1 MRTDVAIIGSGL
13 AGSTAAAMLGRAG
26 IDTIVIDPHEIFP
39 PDFRCEKLDSAQ
51 VAILR
56 KTGIADQVLPATTA
70 DRTFWT
76 ARFGR
81 LIEKRA
87 GDQHGVMY
95 DDLVNAVR
103 AAIPS
108 NVTRLRAMVTHI
120 ATSADRQELRL
131 SDDRTISARLI
142 VLANGL
148 NVGLRHLLGIER
160 KVLSPCHS
168 ITIGFDM
175 KPIGRAKFDF
185 DSLSYYAERPSDQT
199 SYLTLFPIGDKTRAN
214 LFTYRK
220 PDDPWLRDI
229 RNNTAET
236 LHRLMPGLMRLSGDF
251 EVTGPVRARPA
262 DLYVSE
268 SHIQPGIV
276 LVGDAFCTTCPAAGH
291 GTSMVFTDVERLCNV
306 HLPHWLSSPGMDQ
319 SKIAAFYDDPVKRT
333 CDSDSIASAYHFKSI
348 SIDEGFKWE
357 MQRWARFG
365 VRYATDMIRNL
376 RERGGTAGVDHAA

>member
-1 MRTDVAIIGSGL
+1 MRADIAIIGGGL
-13 AGSTAAAMLGRAG
+13 AGSTTAAMLGRAG
-26 IDTIVIDPHEIFP
+26 IDTILIDPHETFP
-39 PDFRCEKLDSAQ
+39 PDFRCEKLDSSQ
-51 VAILR
+51 VGILR
-56 KTGIADQVLPATTA
+56 KTGIADEVLAATTA

-103 AAIPS
+103 SAIPS
-108 NVTRLRAMVTHI
+108 NVTRAKAMVTHI

-131 SDDRTISARLI
+131 SDDRTVSARLI
-142 VLANGL
+142 VVATGL
-148 NVGLRHLLGIER
+148 NIGLRHLVGIER

-175 KPIGRAKFDF
+175 KPVGRPKFDF
-185 DSLSYYAERPSDQT
+185 DSMSYYAERPSDQT

-220 PDDPWLRDI
+220 PDDPWLREI
-229 RNNTAET
+229 RNNTVET
-236 LHRLMPGLMRLSGDF
+236 LHRLMPRLMRLTGPF
-251 EVTGPVRARPA
+251 EVTSQVRARPA

-268 SHIQPGIV
+268 GHVQPGIV

-306 HLPHWLSSPGMDQ
+306 HLPRWLSSPGMDT
-319 SKIAAFYDDPVKRT
+319 SKIAAFYDDPIKRA
-333 CDSDSIASAYHFKSI
+333 CDTDSIASAYHFKSI
-348 SIDEGFKWE
+348 SINEGFKWDI
-357 MQRWARFG
+357 QRWARFG
-365 VRYATDMIRNL
+365 VRYATGMIRNL
-376 RERGGTAGVDHAA
+376 RERGAAGVDHAA